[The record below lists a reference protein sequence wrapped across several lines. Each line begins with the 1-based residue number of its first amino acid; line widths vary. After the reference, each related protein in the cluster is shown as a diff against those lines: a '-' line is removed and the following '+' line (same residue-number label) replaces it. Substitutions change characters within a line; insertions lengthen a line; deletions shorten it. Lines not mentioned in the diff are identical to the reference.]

1 MVEYFRE
8 NRSYYGSGRYN
19 PSGSVTN
26 YRALGKSDLDT
37 GRTPYAALT
46 VHHTYAGYAPT
57 FDNSEE
63 GTISGLSDE
72 YIQHKRSEM
81 FDKDRSDEPSTKE
94 RTDAMAALAIL
105 QHSNA
110 YGVEHDAIEDKRS
123 WAVDQAHNNPHIAPD
138 KLFFETNPAK
148 THIGSMFVDP
158 SMKTSGINLL
168 GIAYDEHN
176 RAPFESDSALTRF
189 SSRLTQNA
197 MKRGLPV
204 TGSYSNPDAV
214 STANDWNDPT
224 HEYQTMGNDY
234 ADRIRRSG
242 HAFTRSRPISDL
254 GLIRGKSAVREM
266 LGKTR
271 NTKPVTS
278 KGLSDQ
284 FLPGMEGFV

>member
-1 MVEYFRE
+1 MVDYIRE
-8 NRSYYGSGRYN
+8 NHSRYGSGRYH
-19 PSGSVTN
+19 PRGSVTN
-26 YRALGKSDLDT
+26 YRALGNPNEET

-81 FDKDRSDEPSTKE
+81 FDKERSDEPSTKE

-123 WAVDQAHNNPHIAPD
+123 WAVEQAHNNPHIAPD
-138 KLFFETNPAK
+138 KLFFETSPAK
-148 THIGSMFVDP
+148 TQVASMFVDP

-168 GIAYDEHN
+168 GVAYDDHN
-176 RAPFESDSALTRF
+176 RAPIEADSSLTRF

-204 TGSYSNPDAV
+204 TGSYTNPNAESTSDDA
-214 STANDWNDPT
+214 DDPT
-224 HEYQTMGNDY
+224 HEEQSVNNSTADKLRKGEHPFYQ
-234 ADRIRRSG
+234 AQ
-242 HAFTRSRPISDL
+242 PIADL
-254 GLIRGKSAVREM
+254 GLIRGKEAVREM

>member
-8 NRSYYGSGRYN
+8 NRSRYGGSRYN
-19 PSGSVTN
+19 PAGSVTN

-63 GTISGLSDE
+63 GTVSGLSDD

-81 FDKDRSDEPSTKE
+81 FDKERSDEPSTKE
-94 RTDAMAALAIL
+94 RTDAMAALKIL
-105 QHSNA
+105 QHTST
-110 YGVEHDAIEDKRS
+110 YGEDPDSVKDIKS

-176 RAPFESDSALTRF
+176 KAPFEADSSLTRF

-204 TGSYSNPDAV
+204 TGSYSNPNAE
-214 STANDWNDPT
+214 STADDWDNPT
-224 HEYQTMGNDY
+224 HGEQSMGNDY
-234 ADRIRRSG
+234 ADRLRRSG
-242 HAFTRSRPISDL
+242 PSFTRAQPISDL
-254 GLIRGKSAVREM
+254 GLIRGKTGVREM